1 MTGGFLPYDMGN
13 VEEAAAAL
21 QELGLTEYESRCF
34 VALARMSSG
43 TAKEISQ
50 VADVPRSRVYD
61 TVERLDKRG
70 LVDVQ
75 YSEPREYKAVSTEA
89 AFRRLREDYDSRI
102 EAAENALKQ
111 VEEPDSDD
119 DEGMWAIVQRDHV
132 TDRIVALLRDAEATV
147 HHVVAAESVV
157 DDRILDELA
166 ATAERDAAVYVEVPT
181 EDVRARFADAVTGA
195 TVVVS
200 EGLRETNDVY
210 GESPAQL
217 MLVDHQ
223 AVVAAG
229 VKESGLPDVTRELAV
244 WTYGNDHGFAVWIR
258 ELLADRLPDD
268 VAQKG

>member
-1 MTGGFLPYDMGN
+1 MGN
-13 VEEAAAAL
+13 VEEATAAL
-21 QELGLTEYESRCF
+21 QELGLTEYEARCF
-34 VALARMSSG
+34 VALARMTTG

-61 TVERLDKRG
+61 TVERLDKKG

-75 YSEPREYKAVSTEA
+75 YSEPREYKAVPTEA

-119 DEGMWAIVQRDHV
+119 DEGMWAIAERDHV
-132 TDRIVALLRDAEATV
+132 TDRIVALLRDAEAAV
-147 HHVVAAESVV
+147 HHVVAAESVI

-166 ATAERDAAVYVEVPT
+166 TAAERDVDVYVEVPT
-181 EDVRARFADAVTGA
+181 EDVRERFADAVPDA
-195 TVVVS
+195 TVAVS
-200 EGLRETNDVY
+200 EELQETNDVY
-210 GESPAQL
+210 GEWPGQL
-217 MLVDHQ
+217 LLVDNQ

-229 VKESGLPDVTRELAV
+229 VEESGLPDVTRELAV
-244 WTYGNDHGFAVWIR
+244 WTYGNDHGIAVWMR

-268 VAQKG
+268 AVQAG